1 MTTIKIS
8 ELVQATELSGS
19 DVLPIVNGGSTKKVA
34 VSSLFVLGDIPSL
47 SAKWNS
53 TYSTVNSLS
62 DTWEE
67 SVLIT
72 PLQVASGSW
81 DSVYS
86 TTKSNSANWSN
97 WSSVSA
103 SYALG
108 SQYVKL
114 SGDTMTGTLSVG
126 AGGNLFS
133 PSFATFVK
141 NSSYVSLSSTL
152 TNNSL
157 YFNSLGTFAS
167 PGGFIIK
174 GHSPTYDNII
184 RNLPGFGTYGLWIQN
199 VDSMDPGS
207 TFISDGRGAV
217 THAMSFR
224 AGINNFTAGSD
235 HNHVQWQGA
244 PSNSTQAWQMTN
256 GGSLSVYN
264 YGSNTY
270 SQRFLVHT
278 LPQYQISTTIAAISG
293 YFDTRN
299 ANLVTSTDKVSGV
312 VILLDTTFGAGNYS
326 SLNAGEVVGITL
338 NPGLVGLAAVIYNSQ
353 CMQVSSNGGS
363 LSAFQFDFYIGN
375 NNNWVP
381 AQKGIQAVNLQSRA
395 NGGNPGVS
403 LITSQIGTNPN
414 TQYVGIT
421 GCYRNMNKHALA
433 RFSTSSILTGF
444 KPGSPLTLWIPTS
457 MPSSIGTGFI
467 TSDKISTFA
476 QGTFPTGVRTG
487 YFDAFVI
494 NVSGTD
500 MEFALCNLMDSYGFE
515 NRFWPISADGTAGWL
530 LYGGTQDTVHRPT
543 FGTTGF
549 YFEREPWYFASPFN
563 YLSGGMVK
571 CVGLGNSEVYGDFSY
586 GLGYRGAVLGKKSGT
601 FAGDY
606 NAVYSDNS
614 VALGGEGLI
623 SLSSTPYQAVVGKYN
638 NPVNNA
644 LFVVGAGGSDTNR
657 VNVLEVES
665 SKISINGSIS
675 AISLNVVSLSSRSI
689 DLLHT
694 PANDGTNPVF
704 RIGELTSGSTTLS
717 GFSGMFMSYNETSN
731 IFGISAQFAPAPGVA
746 AVSIDRNANVGIG
759 TNAPNNKLTVT
770 GNISAYEV
778 YSSLAVLSSSNSTGG
793 LGPVYL
799 RISNSSGDANN
810 NGGAISI
817 DQDATT
823 YGRIRSYYDN
833 TYAGWRMSI
842 GASLTPSIY
851 MVNTSGNVGIN
862 TAAPSEKLT
871 VSGNISGNGNL
882 TVTGNVFGGTNINL
896 TNGSTYTIQLSDNG
910 GTIASSNSTV
920 GLTAVPSSSITYP
933 AGFQTSI
940 IQLST
945 ARVALSSN
953 SVGLSIN
960 QANGY
965 IRTTKQYSAA
975 TLLYTGTLGGWV
987 LFGDVGA

>member
-108 SQYVKL
+108 IQYVKL

-353 CMQVSSNGGS
+353 CTQVSSNGGS

-403 LITSQIGTNPN
+403 LITSQIGSNPN

-457 MPSSIGTGFI
+457 MPSSSPIGTGFI
-467 TSDKISTFA
+467 TSDKISNFV

-515 NRFWPISADGTAGWL
+515 NRLWPISADGTAGWI

-759 TNAPNNKLTVT
+759 TNAP
-770 GNISAYEV
+770 
-778 YSSLAVLSSSNSTGG
+778 
-793 LGPVYL
+793 
-799 RISNSSGDANN
+799 
-810 NGGAISI
+810 
-817 DQDATT
+817 
-823 YGRIRSYYDN
+823 
-833 TYAGWRMSI
+833 
-842 GASLTPSIY
+842 
-851 MVNTSGNVGIN
+851 
-862 TAAPSEKLT
+862 SEKLT

-933 AGFQTSI
+933 TGFQTSI